1 MLLFNTTKQIMLNN
15 VKIINISI
23 LTDAIFVMMP
33 SGINLI
39 EINL

>member
-23 LTDAIFVMMP
+23 LTDAIFVRMS
-33 SGINLI
+33 SGINLN

>member
-1 MLLFNTTKQIMLNN
+1 MLLFHTTKQIMLNN

-23 LTDAIFVMMP
+23 LTDVIFVRMP